1 MDVLVTMKTCL
12 KEEKRVM
19 LELLFETDR
28 SMMKFQNVIPDT
40 VLGFL
45 IICYY

>member
-1 MDVLVTMKTCL
+1 
-12 KEEKRVM
+12 M

-45 IICYY
+45 LFVIIEVKLLHLVLV